1 MGHLGTAQILQQKP
15 FKQDKTTIEQ
25 SLEHSGAAGS
35 RKFEEV
41 QSTIGHFFPW
51 TGHLGQTYRKAEL
64 WNVLEIGTVEGTKH
78 FQIVMSVLLIVYNLI
93 FLYFHPNTSRCHAI
107 H

>member
-1 MGHLGTAQILQQKP
+1 MGRFRKWDIWEQHKSSSRNRSSRTKPLLSSLWNIRELQ
-15 FKQDKTTIEQ
+15 
-25 SLEHSGAAGS
+25 AVGS
-35 RKFEEV
+35 SKR
-41 QSTIGHFFPW
+41 SNPPLDIFFPW

-93 FLYFHPNTSRCHAI
+93 FCISTPI
-107 H
+107 Q